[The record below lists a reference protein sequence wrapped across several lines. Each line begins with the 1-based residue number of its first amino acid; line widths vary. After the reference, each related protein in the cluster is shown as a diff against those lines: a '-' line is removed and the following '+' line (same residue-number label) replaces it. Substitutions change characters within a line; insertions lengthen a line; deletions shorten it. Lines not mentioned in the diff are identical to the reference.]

1 MREVR
6 SKKSRLAAF
15 CLPIVGWAALAL
27 QVCAAQPGPSGNEA
41 MHNEFQAA
49 HMSAEEREVWRV
61 IEEWNAAFAA
71 NDANKYFSFI
81 DDSITVMTS
90 SNPYRVEGLPDDRAE
105 YEFGLK
111 KGYSRVSLFEEIAPI
126 VRVFGDGAVATYF
139 NRGYYGAEDAG
150 KMVYLKET
158 NVLVRRQN
166 KWKIVHIH
174 VSD

>member
-1 MREVR
+1 MGRAVR
-6 SKKSRLAAF
+6 VLIVSLAAF
-15 CLPIVGWAALAL
+15 CPCAAWS
-27 QVCAAQPGPSGNEA
+27 AQPGSSGDET

-49 HMSAEEREVWRV
+49 HMSEEEREVWRV

-71 NDANKYFSFI
+71 NDADKYFSFI
-81 DDSITVMTS
+81 DDGVTVMTS
-90 SNPYRVEGLPDDRAE
+90 SNPYRVEGLHDDRTE

-126 VRVFGDGAVATYF
+126 VRVFGDDGAVATYF
-139 NRGYYGAEDAG
+139 NRGYYGPEDAG

-166 KWKIVHIH
+166 EWKIVHIH